1 MLFASTI
8 LTFVAGASAIAVP
21 SPIEILKRVHTAGTV
36 ITKCS
41 KPGVLALAYDDG
53 PYQFTSSLVDT
64 LDKAGV
70 KGTFFFTG
78 TLYGCIY
85 NQKAAVKK
93 AFDNG
98 RMFFCSAS
106 LAFWLLGGLGMSD

>member
-1 MLFASTI
+1 MHFASTI
-8 LTFVAGASAIAVP
+8 VAALALAASDVVVEARAVP
-21 SPIEILKRVHTAGTV
+21 NPLEIIKRTHTAGTV

-41 KPGVLALAYDDG
+41 RPGVLALAYDDG

-78 TLYGCIY
+78 TL
-85 NQKAAVKK
+85 
-93 AFDNG
+93 
-98 RMFFCSAS
+98 
-106 LAFWLLGGLGMSD
+106 

>member
-1 MLFASTI
+1 MHITSTI
-8 LTFVAGASAIAVP
+8 ITALALAARSAEARAVP
-21 SPIEILKRVHTAGTV
+21 NPLEIIKRTHTAGTV

-64 LDKAGV
+64 LDAAGV

-78 TLYGCIY
+78 TL
-85 NQKAAVKK
+85 
-93 AFDNG
+93 
-98 RMFFCSAS
+98 
-106 LAFWLLGGLGMSD
+106 